1 MIRRLSIRARAWI
14 ALLSPPSVW
23 FVFEQGLSA
32 LLHARCDAA
41 PVGIIW
47 GIASLALCA
56 IAARIAWP
64 LKTHDGDLA
73 NSWLARLAIAVAA
86 IFALA
91 ILFQTLALSLVPPCV
106 G

>member
-1 MIRRLSIRARAWI
+1 MSRLSIRARAWI
-14 ALLSPPSVW
+14 ALLSPPAVW
-23 FVFEQGLSA
+23 FVFEQALSA
-32 LLHARCDAA
+32 LLHVRCDAA
-41 PVGIIW
+41 PFGIIW

-64 LKTHDGDLA
+64 LKAHEGDLA
-73 NSWLARLAIAVAA
+73 NPWLARLAIAIAG